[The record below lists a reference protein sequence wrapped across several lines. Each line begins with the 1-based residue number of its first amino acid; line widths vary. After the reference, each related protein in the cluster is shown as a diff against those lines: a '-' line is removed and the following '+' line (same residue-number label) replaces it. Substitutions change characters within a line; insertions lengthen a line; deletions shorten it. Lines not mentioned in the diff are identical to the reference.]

1 MCETNR
7 SYASGGIDQAE
18 LADSFYIHAFC
29 IVQKCYHRLDQ
40 IELQLFPDSQWRIYG
55 QLPQS
60 CSTCVKVKTI
70 IKISQDNHSS
80 TTKNVT

>member
-40 IELQLFPDSQWRIYG
+40 IELQLFPDSQ
-55 QLPQS
+55 
-60 CSTCVKVKTI
+60 
-70 IKISQDNHSS
+70 
-80 TTKNVT
+80 